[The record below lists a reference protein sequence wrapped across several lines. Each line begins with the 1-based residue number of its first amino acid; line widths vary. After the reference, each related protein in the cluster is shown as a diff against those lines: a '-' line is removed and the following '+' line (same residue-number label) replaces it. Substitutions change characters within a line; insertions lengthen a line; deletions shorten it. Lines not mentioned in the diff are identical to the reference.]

1 MPAAASI
8 PSAALR
14 SRAAAASKTPE
25 QVRWRRGEPAVD
37 EQLSTRILEMRNF
50 LIATTA
56 VAVIGFA
63 GNLRADTV
71 DLVLDEMETIT
82 AGTYYDYPFGFTFYK
97 DGNVNLKKVIDVV
110 ARMHVFP
117 NIKGNFADGEAAAT
131 AYGHDTFTETLSF
144 ADTVEGLMSRS
155 GSHAVAA
162 SAPPAPRYPH
172 YPPKKPY

>member
-8 PSAALR
+8 PSAALWI
-14 SRAAAASKTPE
+14 RAVAAPKTPE
-25 QVRWRRGEPAVD
+25 RVRWRRGEPAVD

-50 LIATTA
+50 LIATAA

-82 AGTYYDYPFGFTFYK
+82 AGSYSYSYPFSFTFHK
-97 DGNVNLKKVIDVV
+97 DGRVDLKKMIDIYAKMYV
-110 ARMHVFP
+110 HP
-117 NIKGNFADGEAAAT
+117 DIKGNFADGEAAAT
-131 AYGHDTFTETLSF
+131 AYGRNTFTETLSF
-144 ADTVEGLMSRS
+144 ADTVEGYLSRS

-162 SAPPAPRYPH
+162 SAPPHDARYV
-172 YPPKKPY
+172 PKKRY